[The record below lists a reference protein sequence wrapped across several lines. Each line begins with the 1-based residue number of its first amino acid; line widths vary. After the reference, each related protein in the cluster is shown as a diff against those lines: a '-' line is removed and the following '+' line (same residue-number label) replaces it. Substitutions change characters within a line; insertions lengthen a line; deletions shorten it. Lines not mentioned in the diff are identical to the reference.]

1 MIQQESICAIAS
13 PNGIGAIAIVR
24 LSGADCF
31 NILSSIFNTAK
42 PTSQWVSTDTPRTIH
57 YGTIVSESEDID
69 EVLVSMFASPHS
81 FTGEDIA
88 EIYCHGSQYIQKR
101 ILELLIENGA
111 RMAKPGEFTQR
122 AFLNGKMDL
131 SQAEAVADLIASA
144 SKSAHQ
150 VAYHQMRG
158 GFSSLL
164 KQLREKLVNFSSLLE
179 LELDFSEEEVEF
191 ADRTQLKELLKEI
204 KDEITSLIESFKLG
218 NVIKNGIPVAIV
230 GKPNVGKST
239 LLNTLLNEERAIV
252 SDIPGTTRDTIED
265 TFVIDGITYRF
276 IDTAG
281 LRDDSEDEIENLGID
296 RTYQTI
302 DHAAI
307 VLYVVDVSET
317 TYEEMIEEL
326 NDFKEHIE
334 NKNKKF
340 VVVANKI
347 DMLVES
353 PHHFRELMD
362 LDIIFVSAKR
372 KENINLLADKLLDA
386 ANLPD
391 FNHSVVLSNSR
402 HFDEL
407 SKALDAIENVEQG
420 FADSLP
426 SDLIAIDIKEVLFH
440 VGSIT
445 GEVTSNEILGNIF
458 GKFCV
463 GK

>member
-1 MIQQESICAIAS
+1 MIQQETICAIAS

-24 LSGADCF
+24 LSGINCF
-31 NILSSIFNTAK
+31 NILSSVFNTAK
-42 PTSQWVSTDTPRTIH
+42 PANQWVSKEYPRSIQ
-57 YGTIVSESEDID
+57 YGTIVCDTEDID
-69 EVLVSMFASPHS
+69 EVLVGIFASPHS
-81 FTGEDIA
+81 FTGEDSA
-88 EIYCHGSQYIQKR
+88 EIYCHGSQFIQKR

-131 SQAEAVADLIASA
+131 SQAEAVADLIASS
-144 SKSAHQ
+144 SKAAHQ

-239 LLNTLLNEERAIV
+239 LLNSILNEERAIV
-252 SDIPGTTRDTIED
+252 SEIPGTTRDTIED
-265 TFVIDGITYRF
+265 TFIIDGITFRF

-281 LRDDSEDEIENLGID
+281 LRSSEDEIENLGID

-302 DHAAI
+302 DRAAI

-317 TYEEMIEEL
+317 SYEEMIEEL
-326 NDFKEHIE
+326 GDFREHIE

-340 VVVANKI
+340 IIVANKI
-347 DMLVES
+347 DMLIES
-353 PHHFRELMD
+353 PHHFRELLD
-362 LDIIFVSAKR
+362 LDIIFISAKR
-372 KENINLLADKLLDA
+372 KENINLLADKLLES

-402 HFDEL
+402 HFDAL
-407 SKALDAIENVEQG
+407 SKAFDAIENVEQG
-420 FADSLP
+420 FESNLP
-426 SDLIAIDIKEVLFH
+426 SDLIAIDIKDVLFH
-440 VGSIT
+440 IGSIT
-445 GEVTSNEILGNIF
+445 GEVTNNEILGNIF